1 MSVVSVRLNKREE
14 KIIDSLTSFFGEDK
28 SSLIKHSLNEMYEDF
43 IDKKEIEDFEEK
55 EAQGKVKFISSDELL
70 KTLLK

>member
-14 KIIDSLTSFFGEDK
+14 KIIDSLTLFFGEDK
-28 SSLIKHSLNEMYEDF
+28 SSLIKHALNEMYEDF
-43 IDKKEIEDFEEK
+43 IDKKEIEDFEKK

-70 KTLLK
+70 K

>member
-1 MSVVSVRLNKREE
+1 MSVVSVRLNERED
-14 KIIDSLTSFFGEDK
+14 KILDSLTTFFGEDK

-43 IDKKEIEDFEEK
+43 IDKKEIEEFVKK
-55 EAQGKVKFISSDELL
+55 EAKGKVKFISSDELL